1 MDTHKPTATGQPER
15 TIGQLVADASNE
27 VSGLVRAEI
36 ALAKAEITA
45 DVSRAAV
52 GAGLLGAAG
61 YMAAMAFVLLCFAGA
76 YGLTEAGLA
85 EWAAFLIVTGVLLV
99 IAAALALVGK
109 GRLSKLAPPQR
120 TIDTAKDSVAALKGD
135 GPGTGT

>member
-1 MDTHKPTATGQPER
+1 MDTHKLDVTSQPER

-36 ALAKAEITA
+36 ALAKAEVKA

-52 GAGLLGAAG
+52 GGGLLGVAAF
-61 YMAAMAFVLLCFAGA
+61 MAVVAFVLLCFAGA
-76 YGLTEAGLA
+76 YGLTEAGLPD
-85 EWAAFLIVTGVLLV
+85 WAAFLVVTGVLLL
-99 IAAALALVGK
+99 IAAVLGLVGK
-109 GRLSKLAPPQR
+109 ARLSKLAPPQR

-135 GPGTGT
+135 GPVAGA